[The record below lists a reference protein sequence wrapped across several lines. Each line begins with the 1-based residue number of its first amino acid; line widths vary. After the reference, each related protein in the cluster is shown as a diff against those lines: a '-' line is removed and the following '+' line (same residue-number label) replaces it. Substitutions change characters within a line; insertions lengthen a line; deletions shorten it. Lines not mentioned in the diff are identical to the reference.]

1 MALNF
6 PSNPTVGQVHSDTDS
21 GFSYEWDGIV
31 WKSFTTA
38 SASNIKRIDDI
49 SSSFNGILTSFA
61 LTSNSSVVTPT
72 SNQSLVV
79 NLGGVIQDP
88 TDDYTITNNN
98 IVFSTAPVSGLS
110 FSAILLGTSYSAVSQ
125 TSEYTSVAGI
135 ATYASNAGIAT
146 YASNSGIATY
156 ASNAGIATY
165 ASTAGIST
173 VAENLTNSP
182 NIIVGSV
189 TADSVSIGSSIQ
201 MGNVG
206 IITAKSFHGDGSQL
220 DGVTVN
226 TSFLVSGRVSNTT
239 ILLSSGSFTIEGR
252 SGNIDI
258 NA

>member
-21 GFSYEWDGIV
+21 GFSYEWDGVV

-61 LTSNSSVVTPT
+61 LTSNSSPVTPT
-72 SNQSLVV
+72 NNQSLVV

-110 FSAILLGTSYSAVSQ
+110 FSAILLGTSYSALSQ
-125 TSEYTSVAGI
+125 TSEYASVAGI

-146 YASNSGIATY
+146 YASN
-156 ASNAGIATY
+156 AGISTY

-206 IITAKSFHGDGSQL
+206 VITAKAFHGDGSQL

>member
-6 PSNPTVGQVHSDTDS
+6 PSNPTVGQVYSDTDS
-21 GFSYEWDGIV
+21 GFSYEWDGVV

-61 LTSNSSVVTPT
+61 LTSNSSAVTPT
-72 SNQSLVV
+72 NNQSLVV

-125 TSEYTSVAGI
+125 TSDYASVAGIATYASTAGI
-135 ATYASNAGIAT
+135 ATYASNAGI
-146 YASNSGIATY
+146 S
-156 ASNAGIATY
+156 TY
-165 ASTAGIST
+165 ASTAGIAT

-206 IITAKSFHGDGSQL
+206 VITAKAFHGDGSQL

>member
-6 PSNPTVGQVHSDTDS
+6 PSNPTVGQVYSDTDS
-21 GFSYEWDGIV
+21 GFSYEWDGVV

-61 LTSNSSVVTPT
+61 LTSNSSPVTPT
-72 SNQSLVV
+72 NNQSLVV

-125 TSEYTSVAGI
+125 TSEYASVA
-135 ATYASNAGIAT
+135 
-146 YASNSGIATY
+146 GIATY

-189 TADSVSIGSSIQ
+189 TADSVSVGSNIEIGNA
-201 MGNVG
+201 GV
-206 IITAKSFHGDGSQL
+206 ITATSFHGDGSQL
-220 DGVTVN
+220 NGIAVN

-239 ILLSSGSFTIEGR
+239 ILLSSGSFTVEGR

>member
-6 PSNPTVGQVHSDTDS
+6 PSNPTVGQVYSDTDS
-21 GFSYEWDGIV
+21 GFSYEWDGVV

-61 LTSNSSVVTPT
+61 LTSNSSPVTPT
-72 SNQSLVV
+72 NNQSLVV

-110 FSAILLGTSYSAVSQ
+110 FSAILLGTSYSTVSQ
-125 TSEYTSVAGI
+125 TSEYASVAGI

-146 YASNSGIATY
+146 YASN
-156 ASNAGIATY
+156 AGISTY

-189 TADSVSIGSSIQ
+189 TANSVSVGSNIEIGNA
-201 MGNVG
+201 GV
-206 IITAKSFHGDGSQL
+206 ITATSFHGDGSQL
-220 DGVTVN
+220 NGIAVN

-239 ILLSSGSFTIEGR
+239 ILLSSGSFTVEGR

>member
-21 GFSYEWDGIV
+21 GFSYEWDGVV
-31 WKSFTTA
+31 WKSFITA
-38 SASNIKRIDDI
+38 
-49 SSSFNGILTSFA
+49 FA
-61 LTSNSSVVTPT
+61 
-72 SNQSLVV
+72 
-79 NLGGVIQDP
+79 D
-88 TDDYTITNNN
+88 
-98 IVFSTAPVSGLS
+98 
-110 FSAILLGTSYSAVSQ
+110 
-125 TSEYTSVAGI
+125 GI
-135 ATYASNAGIAT
+135 ATYASNAGI
-146 YASNSGIATY
+146 S
-156 ASNAGIATY
+156 TY

>member
-1 MALNF
+1 VALNF

-72 SNQSLVV
+72 NNQSLVV

-110 FSAILLGTSYSAVSQ
+110 FSAILLGTSYSSVSQ
-125 TSEYTSVAGI
+125 TSEYASVAGI

-146 YASNSGIATY
+146 YASN
-156 ASNAGIATY
+156 AGISTY

-201 MGNVG
+201 MGNIG
-206 IITAKSFHGDGSQL
+206 IITAKAFHGDGSQL

>member
-21 GFSYEWDGIV
+21 GFSYEWDGVV

-61 LTSNSSVVTPT
+61 LTSNSSTVTPT
-72 SNQSLVV
+72 NNQSLVV

-98 IVFSTAPVSGLS
+98 IVFSTAPVSGIS

-125 TSEYTSVAGI
+125 TSEYASVAGI
-135 ATYASNAGIAT
+135 ATYASNAGIST
-146 YASNSGIATY
+146 YAST
-156 ASNAGIATY
+156 AGIATY

-201 MGNVG
+201 MGNIG
-206 IITAKSFHGDGSQL
+206 IITAKAFHGDGSQL

>member
-6 PSNPTVGQVHSDTDS
+6 PSNPTVGQVYSDTDS
-21 GFSYEWDGIV
+21 GFSYEWDGVV

-61 LTSNSSVVTPT
+61 LTSNSSPVTPT
-72 SNQSLVV
+72 NNQSLVV

-88 TDDYTITNNN
+88 TDDYTIANNN

-125 TSEYTSVAGI
+125 TSEYASVAGI
-135 ATYASNAGIAT
+135 ATYASNA
-146 YASNSGIATY
+146 GIATY

-189 TADSVSIGSSIQ
+189 TANSVSVGSNIEIGNA
-201 MGNVG
+201 GV
-206 IITAKSFHGDGSQL
+206 ITATSFHGDGSQL
-220 DGVTVN
+220 NGIAVN

-239 ILLSSGSFTIEGR
+239 ILLSSGSFTVEGR

>member
-6 PSNPTVGQVHSDTDS
+6 PSNPTVGQVYSDTDS
-21 GFSYEWDGIV
+21 GFSYEWDGVV

-61 LTSNSSVVTPT
+61 LTSNSSPVTPT
-72 SNQSLVV
+72 NNQSLVV

-110 FSAILLGTSYSAVSQ
+110 FSAILLGTSYSTVSQ
-125 TSEYTSVAGI
+125 TSEYASVAGI

-146 YASNSGIATY
+146 YAST
-156 ASNAGIATY
+156 AGISTY

-189 TADSVSIGSSIQ
+189 TADSVSIGSNIEI
-201 MGNVG
+201 GNAGV
-206 IITAKSFHGDGSQL
+206 ITATSFHGDGSQL
-220 DGVTVN
+220 NGIAVN

-239 ILLSSGSFTIEGR
+239 ILLSSGSFTVEGR

>member
-6 PSNPTVGQVHSDTDS
+6 PSNPTVGQVYSDTDS
-21 GFSYEWDGIV
+21 GFSYEWDGVV

-61 LTSNSSVVTPT
+61 LTSNSSAVTPT
-72 SNQSLVV
+72 NNQSLVV

-125 TSEYTSVAGI
+125 TSEYASVAGI

-146 YASNSGIATY
+146 YASN
-156 ASNAGIATY
+156 AGIATY
-165 ASTAGIST
+165 ASTAGIAT

-189 TADSVSIGSSIQ
+189 TADYVSIGSSIQ

-206 IITAKSFHGDGSQL
+206 VITAKAFHGDGSQL

-239 ILLSSGSFTIEGR
+239 ILLSSGSFTVEGR

>member
-21 GFSYEWDGIV
+21 GFSYEWDGVV

-61 LTSNSSVVTPT
+61 LTSNSSPVTPT
-72 SNQSLVV
+72 NNQSLVV

-110 FSAILLGTSYSAVSQ
+110 FSAILLGTSYSVVSQ
-125 TSEYTSVAGI
+125 EYVSVAGI
-135 ATYASNAGIAT
+135 ATYASNA
-146 YASNSGIATY
+146 GIATY

-189 TADSVSIGSSIQ
+189 TADSVSVGSNIEIGNA
-201 MGNVG
+201 GV
-206 IITAKSFHGDGSQL
+206 ITATSFRGDGSQL
-220 DGVTVN
+220 NGITVSQ
-226 TSFLVSGRVSNTT
+226 SFLVSGRASNTT
-239 ILLSSGSFTIEGR
+239 ILLSSGSFTVEGR

>member
-6 PSNPTVGQVHSDTDS
+6 PSNPTVGQVYSDTDS
-21 GFSYEWDGIV
+21 GFSYEWDGVV

-61 LTSNSSVVTPT
+61 LTSNSSAVTPT
-72 SNQSLVV
+72 NNQSLVV

-125 TSEYTSVAGI
+125 TSEYASVA
-135 ATYASNAGIAT
+135 
-146 YASNSGIATY
+146 GIATY

-206 IITAKSFHGDGSQL
+206 VITAKAFHGDGSQL

-239 ILLSSGSFTIEGR
+239 ILLSSGSFTVEGR

>member
-6 PSNPTVGQVHSDTDS
+6 PSNPTVGQVYSDTDS
-21 GFSYEWDGIV
+21 GFSYEWDGVV

-61 LTSNSSVVTPT
+61 LTSNSSAVTPT
-72 SNQSLVV
+72 NNQSLVV

-125 TSEYTSVAGI
+125 TSEYASVAGI

-146 YASNSGIATY
+146 YAST
-156 ASNAGIATY
+156 AGISTY

-206 IITAKSFHGDGSQL
+206 VITAKAFHGDGSQL

>member
-72 SNQSLVV
+72 NNQSLVV

-110 FSAILLGTSYSAVSQ
+110 FSAILLGTSYSSVSQ
-125 TSEYTSVAGI
+125 TSEYASVAGI
-135 ATYASNAGIAT
+135 ATYASNA
-146 YASNSGIATY
+146 GIATY

-201 MGNVG
+201 MGNIG
-206 IITAKSFHGDGSQL
+206 IITAKAFHGDGSQL

>member
-21 GFSYEWDGIV
+21 GFSYEWDGVV

-61 LTSNSSVVTPT
+61 LTSNSSAVTPT
-72 SNQSLVV
+72 NNQSLVV

-110 FSAILLGTSYSAVSQ
+110 FSAILLGTSYSVVSQ
-125 TSEYTSVAGI
+125 TSEYASVAGI

-146 YASNSGIATY
+146 YAST
-156 ASNAGIATY
+156 AGISTY

-206 IITAKSFHGDGSQL
+206 VITAKAFHGDGSQL

-239 ILLSSGSFTIEGR
+239 ILLSSGSFTVEGR

>member
-6 PSNPTVGQVHSDTDS
+6 PSNPTVGQVYSDTDS
-21 GFSYEWDGIV
+21 GFSYEWDGVV

-61 LTSNSSVVTPT
+61 LTSNSSPVTPT
-72 SNQSLVV
+72 NNQSLVV

-110 FSAILLGTSYSAVSQ
+110 FSAILLGTSYSTVSQ
-125 TSEYTSVAGI
+125 TSEYASVAGI
-135 ATYASNAGIAT
+135 ATYASNA
-146 YASNSGIATY
+146 GIATY

-189 TADSVSIGSSIQ
+189 TADSVSVGSNIDIGNA
-201 MGNVG
+201 GV
-206 IITAKSFHGDGSQL
+206 ITATSFHGDGSQL
-220 DGVTVN
+220 NGIAVN

-239 ILLSSGSFTIEGR
+239 ILLSSGSFTVEGR

>member
-21 GFSYEWDGIV
+21 GFSYEWDGVV

-61 LTSNSSVVTPT
+61 LTSNSSTVTPT
-72 SNQSLVV
+72 NNQSLVV

-110 FSAILLGTSYSAVSQ
+110 FSAILLGTSYSVVSQ
-125 TSEYTSVAGI
+125 TSEYASVAGI
-135 ATYASNAGIAT
+135 ATYASNAGI
-146 YASNSGIATY
+146 S
-156 ASNAGIATY
+156 TY

-206 IITAKSFHGDGSQL
+206 IITAKAFHGDGSQL

-252 SGNIDI
+252 SGNINI

>member
-21 GFSYEWDGIV
+21 GFSYEWDGVV

-61 LTSNSSVVTPT
+61 LTSNSSAVTPT
-72 SNQSLVV
+72 NNQSLVV

-125 TSEYTSVAGI
+125 TSEYASVAGI
-135 ATYASNAGIAT
+135 ATYASTAGI
-146 YASNSGIATY
+146 STY
-156 ASNAGIATY
+156 ASNAGISTY

-189 TADSVSIGSSIQ
+189 TADSGLIMLISHCLNFLYLALTNTLSL
-201 MGNVG
+201 
-206 IITAKSFHGDGSQL
+206 QL
-220 DGVTVN
+220 
-226 TSFLVSGRVSNTT
+226 
-239 ILLSSGSFTIEGR
+239 IKH
-252 SGNIDI
+252 
-258 NA
+258 

>member
-21 GFSYEWDGIV
+21 GFSYEWDGVV

-61 LTSNSSVVTPT
+61 LTSNSSAVTPT
-72 SNQSLVV
+72 NNQSLVV

-88 TDDYTITNNN
+88 ADDYTISNNN

-125 TSEYTSVAGI
+125 TSEYASVA
-135 ATYASNAGIAT
+135 
-146 YASNSGIATY
+146 GIATY

-189 TADSVSIGSSIQ
+189 TADSVSVGSSIQ

-206 IITAKSFHGDGSQL
+206 IITAKAFHGDGSQL
-220 DGVTVN
+220 DGVTIN
-226 TSFLVSGRVSNTT
+226 TSFLVSGRASNTT

>member
-21 GFSYEWDGIV
+21 GFSYEWDGVV

-61 LTSNSSVVTPT
+61 LTSNSSPVTPT
-72 SNQSLVV
+72 NNQSLVV

-110 FSAILLGTSYSAVSQ
+110 FSAILLGTSYSTVSQ
-125 TSEYTSVAGI
+125 TSEYASVAGI
-135 ATYASNAGIAT
+135 ATYASNAGI
-146 YASNSGIATY
+146 STY

-189 TADSVSIGSSIQ
+189 TANSVSVGSNIEIGNA
-201 MGNVG
+201 GV
-206 IITAKSFHGDGSQL
+206 ITATSFHGDGSQL
-220 DGVTVN
+220 NGIAVN

-239 ILLSSGSFTIEGR
+239 ILLSSGSFTVEGR

>member
-72 SNQSLVV
+72 NNQSLVV

-125 TSEYTSVAGI
+125 TSEYASVAGI

-146 YASNSGIATY
+146 HATY

-201 MGNVG
+201 MGNIG
-206 IITAKSFHGDGSQL
+206 IITAKAFHGDGSQL

>member
-1 MALNF
+1 VALNF

-21 GFSYEWDGIV
+21 GFSYEWDGVV

-61 LTSNSSVVTPT
+61 LTSNSSTVTPT
-72 SNQSLVV
+72 NNQSLVV

-125 TSEYTSVAGI
+125 TSEYASVAGI
-135 ATYASNAGIAT
+135 ATYASNAGIST
-146 YASNSGIATY
+146 YAST
-156 ASNAGIATY
+156 AGIATY

-206 IITAKSFHGDGSQL
+206 IITAKAFHGDGSQL

-252 SGNIDI
+252 SGNINI

>member
-21 GFSYEWDGIV
+21 GFSYEWDGVV

-61 LTSNSSVVTPT
+61 LTSNSSPVTPT
-72 SNQSLVV
+72 NNQSLVV

-110 FSAILLGTSYSAVSQ
+110 FSAILLGTSYSVVSQ
-125 TSEYTSVAGI
+125 TSEYASVAGI

-146 YASNSGIATY
+146 YASN
-156 ASNAGIATY
+156 AGISTY

-189 TADSVSIGSSIQ
+189 TANSVSVGSNIEIGNA
-201 MGNVG
+201 GV
-206 IITAKSFHGDGSQL
+206 ITATSFHGDGSQL
-220 DGVTVN
+220 NGIAVN

-239 ILLSSGSFTIEGR
+239 ILLSSGSFTVEGR

>member
-21 GFSYEWDGIV
+21 GFSYEWDGVV

-61 LTSNSSVVTPT
+61 LTSNSSTVTPT
-72 SNQSLVV
+72 NNQSLVV

-125 TSEYTSVAGI
+125 TSEYASVSGI

-146 YASNSGIATY
+146 YAST
-156 ASNAGIATY
+156 AGIATY

-201 MGNVG
+201 MGNIG
-206 IITAKSFHGDGSQL
+206 IITAKAFHGDGSQL

-252 SGNIDI
+252 SGNINI

>member
-6 PSNPTVGQVHSDTDS
+6 PSNPTVGQVYSDTDS
-21 GFSYEWDGIV
+21 GFSYEWDGVV

-61 LTSNSSVVTPT
+61 LTSNSSAVTPT
-72 SNQSLVV
+72 NNQSLVV

-88 TDDYTITNNN
+88 ADDYTITNNN

-125 TSEYTSVAGI
+125 TSEYASVA
-135 ATYASNAGIAT
+135 
-146 YASNSGIATY
+146 GIATY

-189 TADSVSIGSSIQ
+189 TADSVSVGSSIQ

-206 IITAKSFHGDGSQL
+206 IITAKAFHGDGSQL
-220 DGVTVN
+220 DGVTIN
-226 TSFLVSGRVSNTT
+226 TSFLVSGRASNTT

>member
-21 GFSYEWDGIV
+21 GFSYEWDGVV

-61 LTSNSSVVTPT
+61 LTSNSSAVTPT
-72 SNQSLVV
+72 NNQSLVV

-125 TSEYTSVAGI
+125 TSEYASVAGI
-135 ATYASNAGIAT
+135 ATHATYASNAGI
-146 YASNSGIATY
+146 STY
-156 ASNAGIATY
+156 ASNAGISTY
-165 ASTAGIST
+165 ASNAGIST

-206 IITAKSFHGDGSQL
+206 IITAKAFHGDGSQL

-252 SGNIDI
+252 SGNINIDT
-258 NA
+258 

>member
-21 GFSYEWDGIV
+21 GFSYEWDGVV

-61 LTSNSSVVTPT
+61 LTSNSSAVTPT
-72 SNQSLVV
+72 NNQSLVV

-88 TDDYTITNNN
+88 ADDYTITNNN

-125 TSEYTSVAGI
+125 TSEYASVA
-135 ATYASNAGIAT
+135 
-146 YASNSGIATY
+146 GIATY

-189 TADSVSIGSSIQ
+189 TADSVSVGSSIQ

-206 IITAKSFHGDGSQL
+206 IITAKAFHGDGSQL
-220 DGVTVN
+220 DGVTIN
-226 TSFLVSGRVSNTT
+226 TSFLVSGRASNTT

>member
-21 GFSYEWDGIV
+21 GFSYEWDGVV
-31 WKSFTTA
+31 WKSFTTS

-61 LTSNSSVVTPT
+61 LTSNSSPVTPT
-72 SNQSLVV
+72 NNQSLVV

-110 FSAILLGTSYSAVSQ
+110 FSAILLGTSYSVVSQ
-125 TSEYTSVAGI
+125 TSEYASVAGI

-146 YASNSGIATY
+146 YASN
-156 ASNAGIATY
+156 AGISTY

-189 TADSVSIGSSIQ
+189 TADSVSVGSNIEIGNA
-201 MGNVG
+201 GV
-206 IITAKSFHGDGSQL
+206 ITATSFHGDGSQL
-220 DGVTVN
+220 NGIAVN

-239 ILLSSGSFTIEGR
+239 ILLSSGSFTVEGR

>member
-6 PSNPTVGQVHSDTDS
+6 PSNPTVGQVYSDTDS
-21 GFSYEWDGIV
+21 GFSYEWDGVV

-61 LTSNSSVVTPT
+61 LTSNSSAVTPT
-72 SNQSLVV
+72 NNQSLVV

-125 TSEYTSVAGI
+125 TSEYASVAGI
-135 ATYASNAGIAT
+135 ATYASNAGI
-146 YASNSGIATY
+146 STY
-156 ASNAGIATY
+156 ASNAGISTY

-206 IITAKSFHGDGSQL
+206 IITAKAFHGDGSQL

-226 TSFLVSGRVSNTT
+226 TSFLVSGRASNTT

>member
-21 GFSYEWDGIV
+21 GFSYEWDGVV

-61 LTSNSSVVTPT
+61 LTSNSSPVTPT
-72 SNQSLVV
+72 NNQSLVV

-110 FSAILLGTSYSAVSQ
+110 FSAILLGTSYSTVSQ
-125 TSEYTSVAGI
+125 TSEYASVAGI

-146 YASNSGIATY
+146 YASN
-156 ASNAGIATY
+156 AGISTY

-189 TADSVSIGSSIQ
+189 TANSVSVGSNIEIGNA
-201 MGNVG
+201 GV
-206 IITAKSFHGDGSQL
+206 ITATSFHGDGSQL
-220 DGVTVN
+220 NGIAVN

-239 ILLSSGSFTIEGR
+239 ILLSSGSFTVEGR

>member
-21 GFSYEWDGIV
+21 GFSYEWDGVV

-61 LTSNSSVVTPT
+61 LTSNSSAVTPT
-72 SNQSLVV
+72 NNQSLVV

-110 FSAILLGTSYSAVSQ
+110 FSAILLGTSYSVVSQ
-125 TSEYTSVAGI
+125 TSEYASVAGI

-146 YASNSGIATY
+146 YASN
-156 ASNAGIATY
+156 AGISTY

-189 TADSVSIGSSIQ
+189 TANSVSVGSNIEIGNA
-201 MGNVG
+201 GV
-206 IITAKSFHGDGSQL
+206 ITATSFHGDGSQL
-220 DGVTVN
+220 NGIAVN

-239 ILLSSGSFTIEGR
+239 ILLSSGSFTVEGR

>member
-72 SNQSLVV
+72 NNQSLVV

-110 FSAILLGTSYSAVSQ
+110 FSAILLGTSYSSVSQ
-125 TSEYTSVAGI
+125 TSEYASVAGI

-146 YASNSGIATY
+146 HATY

-201 MGNVG
+201 MGNIG
-206 IITAKSFHGDGSQL
+206 IITAKAFHGDGSQL

>member
-6 PSNPTVGQVHSDTDS
+6 PSNPTVGQVYSDTDS
-21 GFSYEWDGIV
+21 GFSYEWDGVV

-61 LTSNSSVVTPT
+61 LTSNSSAVTPT
-72 SNQSLVV
+72 NNQSLVV

-125 TSEYTSVAGI
+125 TSEYASVAGI
-135 ATYASNAGIAT
+135 ATYASNAGI
-146 YASNSGIATY
+146 STY

-189 TADSVSIGSSIQ
+189 TADSVSVGSNIEIGNA
-201 MGNVG
+201 GV
-206 IITAKSFHGDGSQL
+206 ITATSFHGDGSQL
-220 DGVTVN
+220 NGIAVN

-239 ILLSSGSFTIEGR
+239 ILLSSGSFTVEGR

>member
-21 GFSYEWDGIV
+21 GFSYEWDGVV

-61 LTSNSSVVTPT
+61 LTSNSSPVTPT
-72 SNQSLVV
+72 NNQSLVV

-110 FSAILLGTSYSAVSQ
+110 FSAILLGTSYSTVSQ
-125 TSEYTSVAGI
+125 TSEYASVAGI

-146 YASNSGIATY
+146 YASN
-156 ASNAGIATY
+156 AGISTY

-206 IITAKSFHGDGSQL
+206 IITAKAFHGDGSQL
-220 DGVTVN
+220 NGIAVN

-239 ILLSSGSFTIEGR
+239 ILLSSGSFTVEGR

>member
-21 GFSYEWDGIV
+21 GFSYEWDGVV

-61 LTSNSSVVTPT
+61 LTSNSSTVTPT
-72 SNQSLVV
+72 NNQSLVV

-125 TSEYTSVAGI
+125 TSEYASVAGI
-135 ATYASNAGIAT
+135 ATYASNAGIST
-146 YASNSGIATY
+146 YAST
-156 ASNAGIATY
+156 AGIATY

-201 MGNVG
+201 MGNIG
-206 IITAKSFHGDGSQL
+206 IITAKAFHGDGSQL

-252 SGNIDI
+252 SGNINI

>member
-6 PSNPTVGQVHSDTDS
+6 PSNPTVGQVYSDTDS
-21 GFSYEWDGIV
+21 GFSYEWDGVV

-61 LTSNSSVVTPT
+61 LTSNSSAVTPT
-72 SNQSLVV
+72 NNQSLVV
-79 NLGGVIQDP
+79 NLGGVIQDS

-125 TSEYTSVAGI
+125 TSEYASVAGI

-146 YASNSGIATY
+146 YASN
-156 ASNAGIATY
+156 AGISTY

-206 IITAKSFHGDGSQL
+206 IITAKAFHGDGSQL

-226 TSFLVSGRVSNTT
+226 TSFLVSGRASNTT

>member
-6 PSNPTVGQVHSDTDS
+6 PSNPTVGQVYSDTDS
-21 GFSYEWDGIV
+21 GFSYEWDGVV

-61 LTSNSSVVTPT
+61 LTSNSSAVTPT
-72 SNQSLVV
+72 NNQSLVV

-110 FSAILLGTSYSAVSQ
+110 FSAILLGTSYSVVSQ
-125 TSEYTSVAGI
+125 TSEYASVAGI
-135 ATYASNAGIAT
+135 ATYASNAGI
-146 YASNSGIATY
+146 STY

-206 IITAKSFHGDGSQL
+206 VITAKAFHGDGSQL

-239 ILLSSGSFTIEGR
+239 ILLSSGSFTVEGR

>member
-61 LTSNSSVVTPT
+61 LTSNSSAVTPT
-72 SNQSLVV
+72 NNQSLVV

-125 TSEYTSVAGI
+125 TSEYASVAGI
-135 ATYASNAGIAT
+135 ATYASTAGIAT
-146 YASNSGIATY
+146 HATY

-206 IITAKSFHGDGSQL
+206 IITAKAFHGDGSQL

-226 TSFLVSGRVSNTT
+226 TSFLVSGRASNTT

>member
-1 MALNF
+1 VALNF

-21 GFSYEWDGIV
+21 GFSYEWDGVV

-61 LTSNSSVVTPT
+61 LTSNSSTVTPT
-72 SNQSLVV
+72 NNQSLVV

-125 TSEYTSVAGI
+125 TSEYASVAGI
-135 ATYASNAGIAT
+135 ATYASNAGIST
-146 YASNSGIATY
+146 YAST
-156 ASNAGIATY
+156 AGIATY

-201 MGNVG
+201 MGNIG
-206 IITAKSFHGDGSQL
+206 IITAKAFHGDGSQL

-252 SGNIDI
+252 SGNINI

>member
-6 PSNPTVGQVHSDTDS
+6 PSNPTVGQVYSDTDS
-21 GFSYEWDGIV
+21 GFSYEWDGVV
-31 WKSFTTA
+31 WKSFTTS

-61 LTSNSSVVTPT
+61 LTSNSSAVTPT
-72 SNQSLVV
+72 NNQSLVV

-125 TSEYTSVAGI
+125 TSEYASVAGI

-146 YASNSGIATY
+146 YASN
-156 ASNAGIATY
+156 AGISTY

-189 TADSVSIGSSIQ
+189 TADSVSVGSNIEIGNA
-201 MGNVG
+201 GV
-206 IITAKSFHGDGSQL
+206 ITATSFHGDGSQL
-220 DGVTVN
+220 NGITVSQ
-226 TSFLVSGRVSNTT
+226 SFLVSGRASNTT
-239 ILLSSGSFTIEGR
+239 ILLSSGSFTVEGR